1 MSRAVESQGGHS
13 VLVTRHGGLE
23 ALTKPVPDSDAAVS
37 QEWTRAITLSILTEV
52 IIGTS
57 LINLTG

>member
-23 ALTKPVPDSDAAVS
+23 ALTKPVPDAAVS